1 MHQAISAG
9 HEITL
14 AVAKEILLAKGNAF
28 DAAIAAHYAMFITE
42 PCMASAGGNGF
53 ALTKSAEGQT
63 RFFDFFCQ
71 TPFNKNKIEQ
81 LHFYPITV
89 DFGGDTEEFHVGLG
103 AAAVPGSIAGIFEL
117 HRRYG
122 TMPMKDLVAPAIQLA
137 KQGVELNEF
146 QAYDLSL
153 LAPIFSQD
161 PSVRDIFY
169 RNGKI
174 KQLGD
179 TLKMPGM
186 VDFLEFIARE
196 GERGFYQGDISKMV
210 AEDSRRKGG
219 FLTRADFENYHVNVL
234 EPLKVNY
241 KNKQIVLPNGPS
253 KGGAMLAMMLA
264 QVNHELNSIATA
276 IERTQQIIQNES
288 QIKSHLDRFYPINNF
303 QLQPSISSNRGTSHF
318 NILDRWGNAISFTS
332 TIGEGCGYFI
342 PGTDMHLNN
351 MLGEIFLL
359 PNGAHSWQPN
369 TRLHSMMTP
378 TMVMNEFGNV
388 ELISGSGGANRIP
401 YSIAQVIYQLYEK
414 HNNLE
419 KSTTHP
425 RVHFQDGKFQI
436 EPNFDFSLKKSN
448 TIHWEKKSLYFGG
461 VHSIFH
467 HGHQVEAMGDARRF
481 GVAEVF

>member
-14 AVAKEILLAKGNAF
+14 AVAKEILLANGNAF
-28 DAAIAAHYAMFITE
+28 DAAIAAHFAMFITE

-53 ALTKSAEGQT
+53 ALTKSAKGQT
-63 RFFDFFCQ
+63 QFFDFFCQ
-71 TPFNKNKIEQ
+71 TPFNKKKKEK

-89 DFGGDTEEFHVGLG
+89 DFGGDTEDFHVGLG

-117 HRRYG
+117 HRRFG
-122 TMPMKDLVAPAIQLA
+122 TIPMKDLVAPAIHLA
-137 KQGVELNEF
+137 KDGVVLNEF
-146 QAYDLSL
+146 QAYDLGL
-153 LAPIFSQD
+153 LAPIYKQD
-161 PSVRDIFY
+161 PIGRDIFY
-169 RNGKI
+169 RNGEI

-179 TLKMPGM
+179 TIKMPGM

-196 GERGFYQGDISKMV
+196 GERGFYKGDISSII
-210 AEDSRRKGG
+210 AEDSRQKGG
-219 FLTRADFENYHVNVL
+219 FLTRSDLENYSVNVL
-234 EPLKVNY
+234 KPLKVNY

-264 QVNHELNSIATA
+264 QVNQDINSIATA
-276 IERTQQIIQNES
+276 IEKTQQIIQNES
-288 QIKSHLDRFYPINNF
+288 QIKSHLNSFYPKNNF

-378 TMVMNEFGNV
+378 TMVMNELGNV

-419 KSTTHP
+419 ESTTHP

-436 EPNFDFSLKKSN
+436 EPNFDFTLKKSN
-448 TIHWEKKSLYFGG
+448 TIFWEKKSIYFGG

>member
-28 DAAIAAHYAMFITE
+28 DAAIAAHFAMFITE

-53 ALTKSAEGQT
+53 ALTKTKENGIQ
-63 RFFDFFCQ
+63 FFDFFCQ
-71 TPFNKNKIEQ
+71 TPLQKKSKEQ
-81 LHFYPITV
+81 LDFYPILV

-103 AAAVPGSIAGIFEL
+103 AAAVPGSIAGVFEL
-117 HRRYG
+117 HRRFG
-122 TMPMKDLVAPAIQLA
+122 TIPMKDLVAPAIQLA
-137 KQGVELNEF
+137 KEGVALNEF
-146 QAYDLSL
+146 QSYDLGL
-153 LAPIFSQD
+153 LAPIYQQD
-161 PSVRDIFY
+161 PSVRDIFFIDD
-169 RNGKI
+169 KI
-174 KQLGD
+174 KQKGD
-179 TLKMPGM
+179 LIKMPAM
-186 VDFLEFIARE
+186 ADFLEFISNE
-196 GERGFYQGDISKMV
+196 GERGFYQGEISKIIS
-210 AEDSRRKGG
+210 EHSQQKGG
-219 FLTRADFENYHVNVL
+219 FLTRADFENYQVNVL
-234 EPLKVNY
+234 EPLKINY
-241 KNKQIVLPNGPS
+241 KNKQIFLPNGPS

-264 QVNHELNSIATA
+264 QVNHDINSIATA
-276 IERTQQIIQNES
+276 IEKTQNIIQKED
-288 QIKSHLDRFYPINNF
+288 QIKSLLTNFFPENNF
-303 QLQPSISSNRGTSHF
+303 QLQPSVSSNRGTSHF

-369 TRLHSMMTP
+369 RRLHSMMTP
-378 TMVMNEFGNV
+378 TMVINEDKKLEF
-388 ELISGSGGANRIP
+388 ISGSGGANRIP
-401 YSIAQVIYQLYEK
+401 YSIAQVIYHIYEK
-414 HNNLE
+414 QNDLE

-436 EPNFDFSLKKSN
+436 EPEFDFTLKKTN
-448 TIHWEKKSLYFGG
+448 TIFWEKQSIYFGG

-467 HGHQVEAMGDARRF
+467 NGKNLEAIGDTRRF